1 MLQYGSGQRRHVF
14 RVVLV
19 VSIGIDDDS
28 NTLCL
33 CSLVLLIFRTAAGFP
48 GAMEVWGMEPK
59 FDLEKFLVDVFAPV
73 SGERCVVMV
82 DLPTAACPD
91 TDPWRQRRLMAAEW
105 RAGLEALGRKVG
117 FEVLPLAGYPATGS
131 NNADLPAEAE
141 VGGRKV
147 PMASLFDE
155 VSLVLAMTQFSPTA
169 PLCGVCNRR
178 PGADVFR
185 AASMPG
191 IEKRMEQTSLAADY
205 TEVSRRCRILKD
217 LFQGVDR
224 AEVEFSTGHRCLF
237 DLRFRVCEAD
247 DGYLHRDKSDDVP
260 VINLPSGE
268 TFQVP
273 YEGEKP
279 GVPSRTAGELP
290 VGEGGETIVFRVE
303 ANRIVEVDGG
313 PGRRRRGTGRSSGRT
328 RSAATSRS
336 WPSAATSA
344 PSSPATSW
352 RTRRRGSTGPSAG
365 ATTSAAS
372 WGWPTS
378 RSRRTWSTRT
388 SSTPGAIPS
397 PSGAPISSAATGSAR
412 R

>member
-1 MLQYGSGQRRHVF
+1 
-14 RVVLV
+14 
-19 VSIGIDDDS
+19 
-28 NTLCL
+28 
-33 CSLVLLIFRTAAGFP
+33 
-48 GAMEVWGMEPK
+48 MEPK
-59 FDLEKFLVDVFAPV
+59 FDLERFLMDVFAPV
-73 SGERCVVMV
+73 RGERCVVMV

-91 TDPWRQRRLMAAEW
+91 TDLWRQRRLMAAEW
-105 RAGLEALGRKVG
+105 RAGLEALGRRVG
-117 FEVLPLAGYPATGS
+117 FEVLPIAGYPATGS

-147 PMASLFDE
+147 LMASLFDE
-155 VSLVLAMTQFSPTA
+155 VSLVLAMTQYSPTA
-169 PLCGVCNRR
+169 PLVGVCTRR
-178 PGADVFR
+178 PGAHVFR

-205 TEVSRRCRILKD
+205 SEVARRCRILKE
-217 LFQGVDR
+217 LFQGVDH

-303 ANRIVEVDGG
+303 ANRIVEVKGAG
-313 PGRRRRGTGRSSGRT
+313 PAAARYRAFFGEDPVRGNVAELAFGCNERAVVTGNVLEDEKAGFHWAFGRSDHLGGVVGVADFKKPANVVHQDIVYARGNPITIRRADLIGGEGKRT
-328 RSAATSRS
+328 TVIRD
-336 WPSAATSA
+336 
-344 PSSPATSW
+344 
-352 RTRRRGSTGPSAG
+352 G
-365 ATTSAAS
+365 AYML
-372 WGWPTS
+372 W
-378 RSRRTWSTRT
+378 
-388 SSTPGAIPS
+388 
-397 PSGAPISSAATGSAR
+397 
-412 R
+412 